1 MPQIA
6 TYLDRIGYRGRVE
19 PTLDCLRGIH
29 RGHAFSIPYE
39 NIDVQLGIPL
49 DRNIERIF
57 DKLVA
62 RRRGGWCYEMNGLLG
77 WALSAIGFRV
87 MPVAAG
93 ILRVERGDAAL
104 GNHLVLLVELERRRY
119 LADLG
124 MGDGMREPI
133 PLESGVHRQGRLDF
147 TLESIGDGD
156 WRFHS
161 HSFGYPPNYDFRVEP
176 ADETLLDAKC
186 QSLQTVPESVFVQ
199 NLICQ
204 RMKPD
209 SVTCLTGRVL
219 RHKEKGRTVKQLL
232 NSPDE
237 LARTLASMFGIE
249 SVDIAPIW
257 QKVLARHELLFG
269 DSAID
274 AIDVRGM

>member
-1 MPQIA
+1 VPEIA

-19 PTLDCLRGIH
+19 PTLECLREIH

-49 DRNIERIF
+49 DRSIGRIF
-57 DKLVA
+57 DKLVV

-77 WALSAIGFRV
+77 WALTAIGFRI

-104 GNHLVLLVELERRRY
+104 GNHLVLLVELERRLY

-133 PLESGVHRQGRLDF
+133 PLEPGIHNQGRLDF
-147 TLESIGDGD
+147 TLEAIGDGD

-161 HSFGYPPNYDFRVEP
+161 HAFGYPPNYDFRVEP
-176 ADETLLDAKC
+176 ADEMLLDAKC
-186 QSLQTVPESVFVQ
+186 HSLQTVPESVFVQ

-204 RMKPD
+204 RMEPET
-209 SVTCLTGRVL
+209 VTCLTGRVL
-219 RHKEKGRTVKQLL
+219 RHKAEERTVKQLL
-232 NSPDE
+232 NTPDE
-237 LARTLASMFGIE
+237 LAHTLASVFGIE
-249 SVDIAPIW
+249 GVDIALIW
-257 QKVLARHELLFG
+257 PKILARHELLFG
-269 DSAID
+269 ESAID
-274 AIDVRGM
+274 AIEVRGM